1 MNRKTVIITTND
13 WVVANGDDNKR
24 DGEHEGA
31 DEEHS
36 IEEDRRWSSYS
47 SSKAVWWGVLINK
60 CVCFEEF
67 VNQLFFARAQY
78 LSQLLNCC
86 W

>member
-1 MNRKTVIITTND
+1 M
-13 WVVANGDDNKR
+13 ANGDDNKR
-24 DGEHEGA
+24 DVEQEGQMRSS
-31 DEEHS
+31 S
-36 IEEDRRWSSYS
+36 IEEDRRW

-67 VNQLFFARAQY
+67 VNQLFFALAQY
-78 LSQLLNCC
+78 LSQLLN